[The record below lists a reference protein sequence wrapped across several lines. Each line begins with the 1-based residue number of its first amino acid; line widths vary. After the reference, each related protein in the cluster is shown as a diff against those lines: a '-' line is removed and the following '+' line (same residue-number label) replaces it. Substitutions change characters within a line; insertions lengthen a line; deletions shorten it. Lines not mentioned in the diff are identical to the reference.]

1 MPIFGALAG
10 LTAAGLYAAVD
21 EIRVAHKIHSHQL
34 SGSLIALMD
43 YKVNDAR
50 FDGIIRRFEN
60 DWTLDGGSLYP
71 KKLVGFF
78 AENPNARQQ
87 WIRMQASILLH
98 DAMER
103 RSCEN
108 DTKMFGNEA
117 IEYERL
123 YGDVER
129 EYICQHS
136 EKARQAI
143 KQYEQEYRDHINSL
157 VKKDK
162 TDRKTA
168 IISAVV
174 GVVLIVA
181 LIIFAFGGRSSSISC
196 ISAANPQESDLST
209 VIMYALLSL
218 GVGSITY
225 GLAKLFYRKRPL
237 LWALGMGLFAILYP
251 VMCHS

>member
-10 LTAAGLYAAVD
+10 LTAAGLYAVVD

-34 SGSLIALMD
+34 SGSLTALMD
-43 YKVNDAR
+43 YKVNDER

-71 KKLVGFF
+71 EKLIGFF
-78 AENPNARQQ
+78 ADNPQARRQ
-87 WIRMQASILLH
+87 WARMQASILLH

-108 DTKMFGNEA
+108 DTKVFGNEA
-117 IEYERL
+117 MEYERL
-123 YGDVER
+123 YGDAER
-129 EYICQHS
+129 EYICHHS
-136 EKARQAI
+136 NKVRMVIE
-143 KQYEQEYRDHINSL
+143 QYEQEYRNHINSL

-168 IISAVV
+168 VICIVV
-174 GVVLIVA
+174 GLA
-181 LIIFAFGGRSSSISC
+181 LIILLIAFAFGGSC
-196 ISAANPQESDLST
+196 IGVANPQENNLPE
-209 VIMYALLSL
+209 VLMYASLSV
-218 GVGSITY
+218 GVGAITY

-237 LWALGMGLFAILYP
+237 LWAIGVGAFAILYP
-251 VMCHS
+251 VICHS

>member
-43 YKVNDAR
+43 YKVNDER

-71 KKLVGFF
+71 EKLIGFF
-78 AENPNARQQ
+78 ANNPKARRQ
-87 WIRMQASILLH
+87 WVRMQASILLH

-108 DTKMFGNEA
+108 DTNVFGNEA
-117 IEYERL
+117 TEYERF
-123 YGDVER
+123 YGNAER

-136 EKARQAI
+136 DKARLAVE
-143 KQYEQEYRDHINSL
+143 QYEQEYRDHVNSL

-168 IISAVV
+168 VV
-174 GVVLIVA
+174 CIVAGLVLIIL
-181 LIIFAFGGRSSSISC
+181 LIAFAFGGCSGVSC
-196 ISAANPQESDLST
+196 IGVANPQENNLIE
-209 VIMYALLSL
+209 VMMCASL
-218 GVGSITY
+218 AVGMGAITY
-225 GLAKLFYRKRPL
+225 GLAKLCYRKRPI
-237 LWALGMGLFAILYP
+237 LWAIGIGAFAILYP
-251 VMCHS
+251 LVCHS

>member
-34 SGSLIALMD
+34 SGSLVALMD

-50 FDGIIRRFEN
+50 FDGILRRFEN
-60 DWTLDGGSLYP
+60 DWALDGGSLYP
-71 KKLVGFF
+71 EKLVGFF
-78 AENPNARQQ
+78 AENPNARRQ

-108 DTKMFGNEA
+108 DTKVFGNEA
-117 IEYERL
+117 MEYERL
-123 YGDVER
+123 YGDAER
-129 EYICQHS
+129 EYICHHS
-136 EKARQAI
+136 NKARMAVE
-143 KQYEQEYRDHINSL
+143 QYEQEYRDHINAL

-168 IISAVV
+168 VIC
-174 GVVLIVA
+174 IVA
-181 LIIFAFGGRSSSISC
+181 GLALMILFIALAFGGCSGISYVGV
-196 ISAANPQESDLST
+196 ANPQENNLPE
-209 VIMYALLSL
+209 VLMYASLS
-218 GVGSITY
+218 VGIGAITY
-225 GLAKLFYRKRPL
+225 GLAKLFYRKRPM
-237 LWALGMGLFAILYP
+237 LWALGIGLFAILYP
-251 VMCHS
+251 VVCHS